1 MNKIEVSATVT
12 FSRDADE
19 FDEPR
24 RRWETP
30 FGFSSGKEAALLPL
44 PPLRTGHDGFPS
56 SGSSRV

>member
-30 FGFSSGKEAALLPL
+30 FGFSRTLIPLPISALL
-44 PPLRTGHDGFPS
+44 GGFPAKL
-56 SGSSRV
+56 